1 VMDLYLLWCLKSVNW
16 NEYFTNYLT
25 EVNLNY
31 GETIF
36 NSILCLSNHG
46 LAFISNPLKF
56 VITHKFYSF
65 TGVVS
70 VVITFVLQLA

>member
-1 VMDLYLLWCLKSVNW
+1 
-16 NEYFTNYLT
+16 
-25 EVNLNY
+25 
-31 GETIF
+31 
-36 NSILCLSNHG
+36 